1 MLNSFGHF
9 SVREKDKKTKD
20 QKEEI
25 NEGRLAKRKSR
36 IKDKGNFTFI
46 LTKFEMQ
53 MVQLI

>member
-9 SVREKDKKTKD
+9 NIREKDKKTKD

-36 IKDKGNFTFI
+36 IKEKGNFTFI
-46 LTKFEMQ
+46 LTKFEM
-53 MVQLI
+53 